1 MPTLETVILTRET
14 PDNRRIAAHL
24 PDGVPVLDYP
34 CVGTRLLTPAPRAL
48 REWLAPAP
56 DALVVTS
63 RRAVEALLPHAAL
76 LRELDP
82 PVAVV
87 GNATARAVEA
97 GWGIIPTWL
106 PSEPTGRALGAV
118 LTDALPRGAR
128 VLYLRGDLSTG
139 ELAEAL
145 LSGGLRCD
153 AQIIYENTTPI
164 VPPLDFDGL
173 AVAAFA
179 SPSAVERFQQN
190 NPGIAPRIVAVAAG
204 PTTEVALKR
213 GRFALVRRAD
223 GPGPKAMA
231 RCILDVMGGP
241 NES

>member
-1 MPTLETVILTRET
+1 MPTMETVILTRET

-34 CVGTRLLTPAPRAL
+34 CVGTRLATPEARALEEWLTPSPGAV
-48 REWLAPAP
+48 
-56 DALVVTS
+56 VVTS
-63 RRAVEALLPHAAL
+63 RRAVEALVPHAVL
-76 LRELDP
+76 LRQLDS

-87 GNATARAVEA
+87 GNATACAVEA
-97 GWGIIPTWL
+97 DWGIKPTWL
-106 PSEPTGRALGAV
+106 PSEPTGHALGA
-118 LTDALPRGAR
+118 LLAEALPRGSR

-139 ELAEAL
+139 ELAEVL
-145 LSGGLRCD
+145 LDAGLRCD
-153 AQIIYENTTPI
+153 EQIVYVNTTPI
-164 VPPLDFDGL
+164 VMPLDFYGL

-190 NPGIAPRIVAVAAG
+190 NPGIEPRIVAVAAG
-204 PTTEVALKR
+204 PTTEEALDR
-213 GRFALVRRAD
+213 GRFAMVRRAD
-223 GPGPKAMA
+223 GPGPEAMA